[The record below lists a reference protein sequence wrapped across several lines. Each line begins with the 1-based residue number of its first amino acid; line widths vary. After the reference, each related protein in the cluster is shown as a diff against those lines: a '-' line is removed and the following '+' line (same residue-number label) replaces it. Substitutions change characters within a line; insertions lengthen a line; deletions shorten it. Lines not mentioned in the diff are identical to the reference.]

1 MDREGAILR
10 PLGCFKLVP
19 GTSFIIGSVKFIT
32 THSFNGHHIG
42 HDGFSWVFVLPIVRQ
57 YFYLPGLFSANSS
70 CRYTNTTAGLY
81 GCLSANPGCATA
93 PGSTQA
99 ANNNISVMGMW
110 CDLVA
115 SVLSECYPGV
125 PLVCGD
131 ACYSGEDSELH
142 LGLSLCLVLYPVK
155 DVGARNPVIMVSE
168 LGRLSI
174 FSWDGSLL
182 TWPHKTIQGE
192 CSDLFGVN
200 IASDDD
206 DALRL
211 NLPIVVVLVCFA
223 FVLHL
228 HPGCDNFKCIFKF

>member
-1 MDREGAILR
+1 M
-10 PLGCFKLVP
+10 
-19 GTSFIIGSVKFIT
+19 
-32 THSFNGHHIG
+32 
-42 HDGFSWVFVLPIVRQ
+42 
-57 YFYLPGLFSANSS
+57 
-70 CRYTNTTAGLY
+70 
-81 GCLSANPGCATA
+81 
-93 PGSTQA
+93 
-99 ANNNISVMGMW
+99 
-110 CDLVA
+110 A

-211 NLPIVVVLVCFA
+211 NLPIVEVITPSVSLNFECFCA
-223 FVLHL
+223 GMTTIATITTLHML
-228 HPGCDNFKCIFKF
+228 SLL